1 MWGQIAMA
9 VAPTLLDGL
18 LSYSGSKKADNIT
31 DGTKGRV
38 IKDLKEWKNS
48 LNQYKNLSDKM
59 TAWGSD
65 MMDPMSVANQLQ
77 RQDTRRTGLDFVAQ
91 SNLLNQRNLSSG
103 GMGGYSGIGGAN
115 LASATQKSQAQS
127 EDAFRRALIGN
138 QKFGMSAIGQ
148 GASIMDRY
156 VGGLKNYGELMA
168 QGTIQNDALR
178 ARQQAMVGNSFGS
191 GASNFLTSSD
201 GMNMISE
208 IIQGMQT

>member
-1 MWGQIAMA
+1 MWTQIAMA
-9 VAPTLLDGL
+9 VAPTLIDGL
-18 LSYSGSKKADNIT
+18 LSYRGSKKADNIT

-38 IKDLKEWKNS
+38 QDDLKEWKNS
-48 LNQYKNLSDKM
+48 LNNYKNLSKQM
-59 TAWGSD
+59 TAWGSG
-65 MMDPMSVANQLQ
+65 MLNPMSVANQLQ
-77 RQDTRRTGLDFVAQ
+77 RQDTRQTGLDFVAQ

-115 LASATQKSQAQS
+115 LAAFTQKSQAQS
-127 EDAFRRALIGN
+127 EDAFRRALVGN

-178 ARQQAMVGNSFGS
+178 ARQQSMIGNSLGS
-191 GASNFLTSSD
+191 GISD
-201 GMNMISE
+201 AFTTMLPELIAGINS
-208 IIQGMQT
+208 